1 MKKII
6 LLLLFVLVGI
16 SASARKS
23 YITMTTDNFM
33 TGSTVYKGYIY
44 LSGEV
49 PENIENKGFIYDTY
63 YHYWKVNYS
72 EGSGIKYTTSEILN
86 WLSEYGY
93 EVEFMDDSG
102 YKFLLSKEIS
112 SGQSISKGDVNED
125 SEVNIAD
132 VNEVISLILGIV
144 REHPEILKQIKD

>member
-6 LLLLFVLVGI
+6 LLLLLVLVGI

-23 YITMTTDNFM
+23 YITVWAYNNDGTVLPNSPNIRL
-33 TGSTVYKGYIY
+33 TGD
-44 LSGEV
+44 V
-49 PENIENKGFIYDTY
+49 PDNIEGFEYSSKYQCWFDHSYGTDRTY
-63 YHYWKVNYS
+63 SV
-72 EGSGIKYTTSEILN
+72 GEILN
-86 WLSEYGY
+86 VLSEYGY
-93 EVEFMDDSG
+93 EVEFVDNDFHC
-102 YKFLLSKEIS
+102 FLLSKEIS
-112 SGQSISKGDVNED
+112 SGQTISKGDVNED